1 MRKTLGLLALTGAL
15 ALTGCDDHKD
25 KSVDAEP
32 PAPQFEPMTPPA
44 KANTPAAAAP
54 APAPAPTPAPA
65 PAPKSIPVAP
75 EPKAAAP
82 AAPAAGSTYVVQ
94 KGDTIYSIA
103 RKTYGDTKKVKAI
116 IDLNHLADPNKL
128 QVGQKLQLP

>member
-1 MRKTLGLLALTGAL
+1 MRKLFGLLALTGAL
-15 ALTGCDDHKD
+15 AITGCDDHKD

-44 KANTPAAAAP
+44 KANTPAAAP
-54 APAPAPTPAPA
+54 APAPAAAAPA

-75 EPKAAAP
+75 EPKASAP
-82 AAPAAGSTYVVQ
+82 VTAAPAAGSTYVVQ

-128 QVGQKLQLP
+128 TVGQKLQLP